1 MQFLVS
7 CSKLVACPSP
17 SGLLS
22 FALHLLTHALVQAL
36 PIQLTPLPPSVCPC
50 RPHLSLPLDN
60 RYSAPTPCI
69 ATPPSDYK
77 DDKVGKV
84 SSRRVWVR
92 VRAATTPILKQFSGN
107 LLGKSSYV
115 GESRAQQLSAIAPHT
130 ALQVISQIATYDC
143 AGPCLGHASLITAD
157 TLLMHGF
164 TAARALQLVE
174 RASAMTG
181 GSL

>member
-1 MQFLVS
+1 MPPPPAVAAGQQVLS
-7 CSKLVACPSP
+7 THTLHCHPSKRLQ
-17 SGLLS
+17 GR
-22 FALHLLTHALVQAL
+22 QGGE
-36 PIQLTPLPPSVCPC
+36 
-50 RPHLSLPLDN
+50 SL
-60 RYSAPTPCI
+60 I
-69 ATPPSDYK
+69 V
-77 DDKVGKV
+77 VGV
-84 SSRRVWVR
+84 SS

-115 GESRAQQLSAIAPHT
+115 GESRAQQHSAIAPHT

-143 AGPCLGHASLITAD
+143 AGPCLGHASLTTAD

-174 RASAMTG
+174 LASAMTG